1 MAGKHAAASSG
12 SKKPLIIVIIAV
24 LAAAIIGV
32 GGFFAYNFFTKDNN
46 KKDSSPASSSSQTQN
61 SNNNSSSAVN
71 GNSSVIPPSTEAP
84 AGTEEAPTV
93 TEYIQIP
100 TNGGEITY
108 FNATYIPNGEV
119 IDLSTGANATLRE
132 VFGQG
137 FANGTITFND
147 DGTFYSNLDGS
158 GAQTGMYLVEEGVL
172 SATYSTD
179 RNLDI
184 TVTEWDEDGKTP
196 VEFYII
202 VGEET
207 NGYKVFFSG
216 N

>member
-158 GAQTGMYLVEEGVL
+158 GARTGMYLVEEGVL